1 MFRWVY
7 DSLNDSDGARPATAS
22 GCCLGELYFS
32 DVPVEVE
39 RATELSTE
47 RSVGTLASQHVYHSY
62 RQHYDSTTRASAPF
76 PYIPLVPT
84 EVSGK

>member
-1 MFRWVY
+1 MILR
-7 DSLNDSDGARPATAS
+7 AAS
-22 GCCLGELYFS
+22 S